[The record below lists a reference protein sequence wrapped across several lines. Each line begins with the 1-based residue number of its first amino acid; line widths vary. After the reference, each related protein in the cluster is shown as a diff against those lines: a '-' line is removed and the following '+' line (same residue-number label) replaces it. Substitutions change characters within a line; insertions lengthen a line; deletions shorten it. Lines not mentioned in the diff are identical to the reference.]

1 MINLQVT
8 DLNFFYAF
16 WLVFCRWGAMMLQFP
31 LFDQN
36 TIPLMIKVLL
46 VVGFSFAIFP
56 MLQGVVVRDVV
67 LVGTE
72 NIWFLTIFYTLMGLL
87 VGFLAKSIL
96 FLFNSVGAIITQQI
110 GFTSV
115 RYFDPNSGDQV
126 GPFERIIFLT
136 MTLILISS
144 GGLLPLLKGGMASF
158 QTMSFLTISSKVGI
172 VQLFTHLFKSVF
184 LSAILLSMPFIF
196 SNILVMSILGIISRA
211 VPQMNILMVSFVLN
225 IGVGLLIFLFSS
237 EEFFILIFEK
247 YSSILGDWFRYIK

>member
-36 TIPLMIKVLL
+36 TIPMMVKVLL
-46 VVGFSFAIFP
+46 TVGFSFAIFP
-56 MLQGVVVRDVV
+56 LLQNVVVRDVV
-67 LVGTE
+67 LVGAE
-72 NIWFLTIFYTLMGLL
+72 NIWVLTIFYTIMGLM
-87 VGFLAKSIL
+87 VGFLSKSIL

-136 MTLILISS
+136 MTLILVSS
-144 GGLLPLLKGGMASF
+144 GGLLPLLKGGIASF
-158 QTMSFLTISSKVGI
+158 ETMSFITITQKVGL
-172 VQLFTHLFKSVF
+172 VQLFIHLFKSVF

-225 IGVGLLIFLFSS
+225 IGIGLLIFIFSS

-247 YSSILGDWFRYIK
+247 YSSILGDWFQYLK